1 MINKATVKS
10 PREAAYFAVLSFLR
24 DEGFAGEWLKLWKEE
39 AIPAQIDYNLAR
51 EITFGI
57 IRRKLTLDFLA
68 KELTPK
74 KRLDLKTREKVLL
87 RMAIYQK
94 VFMARIPDHAIVNES
109 VELAKKHCHPS
120 FVNFLNAILRKLVQA
135 PPLLPQGVTVP
146 ELSIRFSYPE
156 YFVNLLINTIGLE
169 KTKAIL
175 QAENSP
181 PKTMFRLLPSE
192 ETIEEKDGTTLIA
205 GTKTPV
211 AILEDA
217 TLLNEIASSSNYYI
231 QNITQITLMDKLIEK
246 APVPSRI
253 LDLCAAPG
261 GKLLSLYSA
270 FPTSSLHAN
279 DISIEK
285 LKKLEENKTKY
296 QIPVMLY
303 SMSGEKFS
311 TNTPFDLIVI
321 DAPCSNTGVLA
332 KRPEARWRLTAK
344 NLEQLTTL
352 QMQLL
357 RNALTLLNDDGE
369 IWYLTCSIL
378 KIENNDLV
386 EEFAKENDL
395 EIRLIETIY
404 PNEDGWE
411 GGFAAALRRK

>member
-1 MINKATVKS
+1 
-10 PREAAYFAVLSFLR
+10 
-24 DEGFAGEWLKLWKEE
+24 
-39 AIPAQIDYNLAR
+39 
-51 EITFGI
+51 
-57 IRRKLTLDFLA
+57 TLDFLA